1 MSGSVSGFSSYAIE
15 VEDLTRTFG
24 SVRALDGLSFKVE
37 VGEVFGVLGHNGAG
51 KTTLVRLINGVLE
64 PTSGSARALGL
75 DARTQG
81 DQIRRQTGVLTE
93 TPSLYERLSARDNLK
108 IFAGFYD
115 VANPDQ
121 RVDEMLRLFNLTDRA
136 KDKAGG
142 FSKGMKQRLA
152 LARALVHD
160 PQILF
165 LDEPTAALDPEAAR
179 GVSGLIESLSRE
191 SGRTV
196 FLATHNLDEAQRL
209 CTRVAILSHGK
220 LLAIGTTGELGHQ
233 LWNALWLDFELR
245 APLTVEQVTTLRSFD
260 GVRDLQAEGIRL
272 AVQVGDEAHIP
283 AVIAAVAA
291 NGGAIMRVNPR
302 EHSLEDIYFELQ
314 RRSEAAS

>member
-1 MSGSVSGFSSYAIE
+1 MTHAIE
-15 VEDLTRTFG
+15 VEGLARTFG
-24 SVRALDGLSFKVE
+24 LVRALDGLSFTVE
-37 VGEVFGVLGHNGAG
+37 AGEVFGVLGHNGAG
-51 KTTLVRLINGVLE
+51 KTTLVRLINGVLA
-64 PTSGSARALGL
+64 PTSGSAHALGL
-75 DARTQG
+75 DASTQG
-81 DQIRRQTGVLTE
+81 DKIRRQTGVLTE

-108 IFAGFYD
+108 LFATLYD
-115 VANPDQ
+115 VPNPDQ
-121 RVDEMLRLFNLTDRA
+121 RVDEMLKLFNLSERA

-179 GVSGLIESLSRE
+179 TVTTLIESLSRE

-209 CTRVAILSHGK
+209 CTRVAVLSHGK
-220 LLAIGTTGELGHQ
+220 LLALGTTAELGHQ

-245 APLTVEQVTTLRSFD
+245 APLTPEQMATVKAFD
-260 GVRDLQAEGIRL
+260 GVRDLQAEGDGTKL
-272 AVQVGDEAHIP
+272 SAQVSDEAHIP
-283 AVIAAVAA
+283 ALIAALAT

-314 RRSEAAS
+314 RRSEAASKT